1 MFNCATAQTDI
12 IMRFN
17 ILLLVAMVIGAVSCK
32 SVDVPMDVTVG
43 GEVLTTVNVDIPE
56 VSRAA
61 SGEGFDLST
70 LDSLSSYEMRFILE
84 IYYQEKCASRQVK
97 YVSEPF
103 TAFDVRLA
111 PERDY
116 RFVVWA
122 DIVAKE
128 DNRDMSADYDHYYET
143 SSSLTNVQIVDSL
156 WCCNTLERDAYTGY
170 ADVEKFSS
178 ASSINVSLVRPFAML
193 NVVTTDD
200 ASQVAELDVV
210 YEGVPTTFNAYEGEV
225 GGSKAKSHIIPFNV
239 ADGSVV
245 SGEKTLF
252 TDYIFAPTKNTSLKF
267 SMKAYDGVDHLI
279 KENNFQ
285 SGITIKRNT
294 LTTVKGRLLSSN

>member
-70 LDSLSSYEMRFILE
+70 LGSQSGYEMRFILE
-84 IYYQEKCASRQVK
+84 IYYQDKCASRQVK
-97 YVSEPF
+97 YVSEPS

-111 PERDY
+111 PERNY

-122 DIVAKE
+122 DIVAKV

-143 SSSLTNVQIVDSL
+143 SSSLTNAQIVDTL
-156 WCCNTLERDAYTGY
+156 WRCNALERDAYTGY
-170 ADVEKFSS
+170 ADVKNFSS

-200 ASQVAELDVV
+200 ASKVAKLDVV

-225 GGSKAKSHIIPFNV
+225 GESVAKSHLRFDV

-252 TDYIFAPTKNTSLKF
+252 TDYILAPANNTSLKF
-267 SMKAYDGVDHLI
+267 TMSAYDSNRVLI

-294 LTTVKGRLLSSN
+294 LTTVKGRLLSGN

>member
-12 IMRFN
+12 IMRFK

-56 VSRAA
+56 VSRAT
-61 SGEGFDLST
+61 SGGGFDLST
-70 LDSLSSYEMRFILE
+70 LGSQSGYEMRFILE
-84 IYYQEKCASRQVK
+84 IYYQDKCASRQVK
-97 YVSEPF
+97 YVSEPS

-122 DIVAKE
+122 DIVAKV

-143 SSSLTNVQIVDSL
+143 SSSLTNVQIVDTL
-156 WCCNTLERDAYTGY
+156 WRCNALERDAYTGY
-170 ADVEKFSS
+170 ADVVNFSS

-200 ASQVAELDVV
+200 ASQVAKLDVV

-225 GGSKAKSHIIPFNV
+225 GESQAKSHQQFDV
-239 ADGSVV
+239 AGGPAVG
-245 SGEKTLF
+245 GEKTLF

-267 SMKAYDGVDHLI
+267 TMSAYDSIPVLI

-294 LTTVKGRLLSSN
+294 LTTVKGRLLSGN

>member
-56 VSRAA
+56 VSRTA

-70 LDSLSSYEMRFILE
+70 LDSLSVYEMRFILE
-84 IYYQEKCASRQVK
+84 IYYQDKCASRQVK
-97 YVSEPF
+97 YVSEPS

-156 WCCNTLERDAYTGY
+156 WCCNALERDAYTGY
-170 ADVEKFSS
+170 ADVKNFSS

-193 NVVTTDD
+193 NVVTTDY
-200 ASQVAELDVV
+200 ASQVDKLNVV
-210 YEGVPTTFNAYEGEV
+210 YEGVPTKFNAYEGEV
-225 GGSKAKSHIIPFNV
+225 GESQAKSHLQFDV
-239 ADGSVV
+239 AGDPAVGD
-245 SGEKTLF
+245 EKTLF
-252 TDYIFAPTKNTSLKF
+252 TDYILAPTKNTSLKF
-267 SMKAYDGVDHLI
+267 SMKAYDGEQLI

-294 LTTVKGRLLSSN
+294 LTTVKGRLLSGN